1 MATTPAA
8 VSATAYTYS
17 DTTELTDGLRKRVV
31 EDKL

>member
-8 VSATAYTYS
+8 VSNTAYVYS
-17 DTTELTDGLRKRVV
+17 DSTDLTDGLRKRVV